1 MVSFVF
7 LILSAGWVHGANW
20 PSWRG
25 PRGDGT
31 TQERLFPTMWSPE
44 KNIKWSVALPERGNS
59 SPIVWE
65 DRVYLSQAIESEHF
79 RSLMCFDRASGELMW
94 QSGVRYARAE
104 SKHET
109 NTYCASSPVTDG
121 ERIYVS
127 YASAG
132 LYCYDM
138 DGNELWHRNL
148 GPHQHQ
154 WGDGASPILEGRFCF
169 FYHGPGPGSY
179 LIALD
184 KRTGDTVW
192 RVEQSAVKAGP
203 EREDGFNGNG
213 NGMVGTF
220 ATPMVI
226 DGGRRRELIMVYPE
240 SIRSYDLSTGTEF
253 WRCGGL
259 NPLIYASPLWHQG
272 KVIAM
277 GGFFGPMVAVR
288 AGGTGDVRSSHQV
301 WKSGRTPHRLG
312 TGVVSGDSIF
322 VFDRPGMLQ
331 CIDARSGQ
339 SLWQERVRG
348 KGANSAIWG
357 SAVLAGDKIYVVN
370 QSGDTIIVRASKE
383 FELLGINSLGE
394 KANTTPALAG
404 GEIFI
409 RTDARLWCVADASL
423 RAQR

>member
-1 MVSFVF
+1 
-7 LILSAGWVHGANW
+7 
-20 PSWRG
+20 
-25 PRGDGT
+25 
-31 TQERLFPTMWSPE
+31 MWSPE

-79 RSLMCFDRASGELMW
+79 RSLMCFDRASGDLMW

-226 DGGRRRELIMVYPE
+226 DGGRRRELIDHGTVFLEEPGNRW
-240 SIRSYDLSTGTEF
+240 SAARS
-253 WRCGGL
+253 
-259 NPLIYASPLWHQG
+259 
-272 KVIAM
+272 
-277 GGFFGPMVAVR
+277 
-288 AGGTGDVRSSHQV
+288 
-301 WKSGRTPHRLG
+301 PHRLSRWPEAREG
-312 TGVVSGDSIF
+312 KREEDDHRHQRRVERGDRTS
-322 VFDRPGMLQ
+322 
-331 CIDARSGQ
+331 
-339 SLWQERVRG
+339 
-348 KGANSAIWG
+348 
-357 SAVLAGDKIYVVN
+357 
-370 QSGDTIIVRASKE
+370 SK
-383 FELLGINSLGE
+383 LL
-394 KANTTPALAG
+394 T
-404 GEIFI
+404 
-409 RTDARLWCVADASL
+409 L
-423 RAQR
+423 R